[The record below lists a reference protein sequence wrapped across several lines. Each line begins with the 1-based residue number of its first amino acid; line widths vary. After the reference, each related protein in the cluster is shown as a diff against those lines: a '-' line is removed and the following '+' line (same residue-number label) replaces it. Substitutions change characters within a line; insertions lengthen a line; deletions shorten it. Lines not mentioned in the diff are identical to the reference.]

1 MTMTMTKINARGN
14 ALARAILAA
23 LIAAGAT
30 PGVAQQA
37 TQHTQ
42 TPGDASND
50 SATGT
55 EGGSDNPT
63 ALSGITVTAQK
74 REELLQ
80 NVPITITVLNK
91 QLLQDAGVHDI
102 KEMQILVPGLSV
114 TSTGSETQTTARIRG
129 VGTVGDNPGLESSV
143 GVVIDGVYRP
153 RDGVGFGDLG
163 EIQSIEVLKGPQGTV
178 FGKNTSAGLI
188 NVTTVA
194 PKSDREATAEL
205 TAGNYDAFGIA
216 ASYNDRLGEDAAFR
230 IYAVDRQRDGF
241 LDVNTGVG
249 PRTSRD
255 DGDQDLKSLRAQL
268 AWNPSDTLDLR
279 FIADYTKR
287 NEQCCAAVTT
297 FAGPAAPI
305 VNAVAGGN
313 GVIPVADPSQRLA
326 YSNRDTNQNIKD
338 EGISAEANWQTPWF
352 GGATL
357 TSITAARNW
366 NAIGAADLDYSG
378 ADIWYRNGE
387 LNDNSVQF
395 RTFSEE
401 LRLTGTANRVDW
413 MVGAYFDHEDLTR
426 HDAISLGKAYEP
438 YLSIALL
445 NNIAANFPKGVVNT
459 TNAATFLSEAAG
471 QPYGTSFIGDGS
483 NDRYNQHAKSG
494 AIFTN
499 ETVHATDKLDLDL
512 GLRYTDAKKD
522 ADSFYSNPNGAIGC
536 SAALASPAK
545 VGGALAARGVPLP
558 YVSAIVPTVIGYMC
572 LPWSN
577 VLQNGRTT
585 SQNLDEQEWSGTLRA
600 AYRWNEQ
607 FMTYASGA
615 RGYKA
620 GGFNLDRVQS
630 ANGLS
635 SGGSGIT
642 PVNDTSFPGEFVDA
656 YELGTKTTWAD
667 GNLLL
672 NAALFHE
679 KFTDF
684 QLNSFLGTSYV
695 VRSIP
700 QLTTKGVDADVLWQ
714 TPITGLKLQG
724 GVTYTDA
731 RYGDDPLPDADL
743 VLLPGARSSFSPLW
757 QGSAALTYEWD
768 FGSSLA
774 GRFNLSSRYTS
785 SYNTGSNLNP
795 LKDQDAYTLV
805 NARFG
810 FGAKDQH
817 WGLEFWIENLTNKTY
832 TQVGFDAP
840 LQTGSINSFLGAP
853 RTYGVTLRLKY

>member
-1 MTMTMTKINARGN
+1 MTKTILGN
-14 ALARAILAA
+14 ALARAILIALVTAA
-23 LIAAGAT
+23 VSPPSGAMT
-30 PGVAQQA
+30 AQLPM
-37 TQHTQ
+37 
-42 TPGDASND
+42 TPGDASGD
-50 SATGT
+50 AAAGASASGS
-55 EGGSDNPT
+55 EGSDPAT
-63 ALSGITVTAQK
+63 LSAITVTAQK

-80 NVPITITVLNK
+80 NVPITITVLPK

-102 KEMQILVPGLSV
+102 KDMQILVPGVSV
-114 TSTGSETQTTARIRG
+114 TSTGSESQTTARIRG

-143 GVVIDGVYRP
+143 GVVIDGVYRA
-153 RDGVGFGDLG
+153 RDGVSFGDLG

-188 NVTTVA
+188 NIATVA
-194 PKSDREATAEL
+194 PTRDRSFEGEV
-205 TAGNYDAFGIA
+205 TAGNYGGFGVA
-216 ASYNDRLGEDAAFR
+216 ASFNSTLGDDAAFR
-230 IYAVDRQRDGF
+230 VYAVDRQRDGF
-241 LDVNTGVG
+241 LDINTGVG
-249 PRTSRD
+249 PRTSKH
-255 DGDQDLKSLRAQL
+255 DGDQDLQSVRAQL
-268 AWNPSDTLDLR
+268 AWQPADSLDFR
-279 FIADYTKR
+279 VIADYTR
-287 NEQCCAAVTT
+287 RDEQCCGGVTLFT
-297 FAGPAAPI
+297 GPAAPI

-313 GVIPVADPSQRLA
+313 GVISAADPSQRLA
-326 YSNRDTNQNIKD
+326 YSNRSTDQNIKD

-366 NAIGAADLDYSG
+366 NAIGAVDLDYSG
-378 ADIWYRNGE
+378 ADIWYRNGQ

-401 LRLTGTANRVDW
+401 LRLTGTANKLDW

-426 HDAISLGKAYEP
+426 HDDIVMGSAYET

-445 NNIAANFPKGVVNT
+445 NNIAASFPKGLIKT
-459 TNAATFLSEAAG
+459 AGAATFLSEAAG
-471 QPYGTSFIGDGS
+471 RTYGTSFIGDGS

-494 AIFTN
+494 AVFTN
-499 ETVHATDKLDLDL
+499 ETFHATDKLDLDV
-512 GLRYTDAKKD
+512 GLRYTDAKKSL
-522 ADSFYSNPNGAIGC
+522 DSFYSNPDGGPGC
-536 SAALASPAK
+536 GAALASPAR
-545 VGGALAARGVPLP
+545 VGAALAARGVPGP
-558 YVSAIVPTVIGYMC
+558 YIAAIVPTVIGYMC

-577 VLQNGRTT
+577 PLQNGRVT
-585 SQNLDEQEWSGTLRA
+585 SQDRDEQEWSGTLRA

-607 FMTYASGA
+607 LMTYVSGA

-635 SGGSGIT
+635 SGTAGIV

-656 YELGTKTTWAD
+656 YELGAKTTWLD
-667 GNLLL
+667 GNLLF

-679 KFTDF
+679 KFSDF

-700 QLTTKGVDADVLWQ
+700 MLTTQGLDADLLWQ
-714 TPITGLKLQG
+714 TAIKGLKLQG

-731 RYGDDPLPDADL
+731 HYGDDLLPDADL
-743 VLLPGARSSFSPLW
+743 ARLPGARSSFAPLW
-757 QGSAALTYEWD
+757 QTSAAVTYDWD
-768 FGSSLA
+768 FSDRLA
-774 GRFNLSSRYTS
+774 GRFNLSGRYTT

-795 LKDQDAYTLV
+795 LKDQAAYTLV
-805 NARFG
+805 NARVG
-810 FGAKDQH
+810 IGAKDKG

-840 LQTGSINSFLGAP
+840 LQTGSINAFLGAP
-853 RTYGVTLRLKY
+853 RTYGVTLRVKY